1 MAFGS
6 FDDDIGGKP
15 MAEIN
20 TTPLV
25 DVMLVLLVI
34 FIITA
39 PLFHQAVPIDLPRV
53 QSTKLDQER
62 TVINLALDQ
71 SGQLF
76 WNGELV
82 KAADLGSRFRAALA
96 ATPSSPPELHLRA
109 DRKTEY
115 EKVAEVMAAA
125 QQAGLTR
132 IAFVTQPADANAP
145 VPVGA
150 TTVQPQSPAQ

>member
-6 FDDDIGGKP
+6 FNEGGAAQP

-39 PLFHQAVPIDLPRV
+39 PLLNQAVPVDLPKV
-53 QSTKLDQER
+53 SAAPVEQQPK
-62 TVINLALDQ
+62 VIQLALD
-71 SGQLF
+71 GENRVFL
-76 WNGELV
+76 NGEAVHASVLE
-82 KAADLGSRFRAALA
+82 SRLQGLA
-96 ATPSSPPELHLRA
+96 GPEAELHLRA
-109 DRKTEY
+109 DRGTRY

-125 QQAGLTR
+125 QRVGVVK
-132 IAFVTQPADANAP
+132 IAFVTEQP
-145 VPVGA
+145 
-150 TTVQPQSPAQ
+150 PASR

>member
-6 FDDDIGGKP
+6 FDEDISNKP

-53 QSTKLDQER
+53 QSTKLDQEPL
-62 TVINLALDQ
+62 VINLALDQ
-71 SGQLF
+71 GGKLF
-76 WNGELV
+76 WNGEQV
-82 KAADLGSRFRAALA
+82 TAAGLDSRFRAALA
-96 ATPSSPPELHLRA
+96 ATPQNPPELHLRA

-115 EKVAEVMAAA
+115 EKVAEVMAIA
-125 QQAGLTR
+125 QRTGLTR
-132 IAFVTQPADANAP
+132 IAFVTQPGETPLAKP
-145 VPVGA
+145 EIK
-150 TTVQPQSPAQ
+150 SPSGG

>member
-6 FDDDIGGKP
+6 FDEDIGGKP

-39 PLFHQAVPIDLPRV
+39 PLFHQAVPIELPRV
-53 QSTKLDQER
+53 QSTKLDQEP

-71 SGQLF
+71 AGQLF

-82 KAADLGSRFRAALA
+82 AFEAVEARFSAALA
-96 ATPSSPPELHLRA
+96 GSPQNPPELHLRA

-115 EKVAEVMAAA
+115 EKVAQVMAAA
-125 QQAGLTR
+125 QRTGLTR
-132 IAFVTQPADANAP
+132 IAFVTQPTEAGAP
-145 VPVGA
+145 ASVVE
-150 TTVQPQSPAQ
+150 TSPAPK